1 MYCWAAH
8 VPTLSGALPFAV
20 ALRSF
25 NPDFA
30 AAAMLWCWVLAQHD
44 SLLLWSCCVRLLKA
58 DFRQKSLSSDPELFC
73 QLPSRRPP

>member
-20 ALRSF
+20 ALRLF

-30 AAAMLWCWVLAQHD
+30 AAAMLWCWVLALHD
-44 SLLLWSCCVRLLKA
+44 PVAVELLCMSESRLEA
-58 DFRQKSLSSDPELFC
+58 EVA
-73 QLPSRRPP
+73 QLRSRIVLPIT

>member
-20 ALRSF
+20 ALRLF

-30 AAAMLWCWVLAQHD
+30 AGAMLWCWVLALHD
-44 SLLLWSCCVRLLKA
+44 SVAVKLLCTSAESRLEA
-58 DFRQKSLSSDPELFC
+58 EVA
-73 QLPSRRPP
+73 QLRSRIVLPIT